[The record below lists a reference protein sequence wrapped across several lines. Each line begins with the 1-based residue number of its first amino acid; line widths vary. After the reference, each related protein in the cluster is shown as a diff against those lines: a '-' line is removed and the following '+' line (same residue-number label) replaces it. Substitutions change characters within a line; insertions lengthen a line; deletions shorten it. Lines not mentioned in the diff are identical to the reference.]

1 MYKKVVVKGML
12 VLCACQ
18 GLWGNVVTCEASEKV
33 KEYKADDFN
42 GEIRTELEKVKET
55 GPIYT
60 VSTDGS
66 GSFTSV
72 AEALERTSGNATF
85 VIYPGVYEAYLDIVD
100 REVNL
105 IGTEKEKCILQA
117 DTKNYFYVPLN
128 IAAGRFTNLTICGYN
143 ARSEEEY
150 YTCLKLIEEFGKSKN
165 LTESEAIAR
174 ANMYPGYAIH
184 IDNSFAKEHDIAFE
198 NCDIISGNS
207 ACVGIGSMP
216 DSSITFTNCNFT
228 NTGESGCI
236 YFHNSARMDNDGN
249 SYFNLIDC
257 NLYVRNPDNAIFL
270 ESVCEDNVV
279 YITSQNVKLY
289 DLAAEEKKDVEICV
303 VNEEKSENPEDLC
316 GLVSFVLT
324 GESYGNSIT
333 ALNSK

>member
-18 GLWGNVVTCEASEKV
+18 RLWGNVVTCEASEKV

-42 GEIRTELEKVKET
+42 GEISTELEKVKKT

-236 YFHNSARMDNDGN
+236 YFHNSARMD
-249 SYFNLIDC
+249 
-257 NLYVRNPDNAIFL
+257 
-270 ESVCEDNVV
+270 
-279 YITSQNVKLY
+279 
-289 DLAAEEKKDVEICV
+289 
-303 VNEEKSENPEDLC
+303 
-316 GLVSFVLT
+316 
-324 GESYGNSIT
+324 
-333 ALNSK
+333 